1 MGMPLVTAEQIIR
14 ALRRGIGNKVEIFNE
29 FPQDAE
35 VVRNGVY
42 VSDVQ
47 TVDRSSNQLGV
58 TPGSNIYDATDSVE
72 IIYVTYQGDVL
83 RDTVIRALQT
93 LVDDNDLLDG
103 YHSRQYTVDEEWNN
117 RAEYKT
123 YTFSLLR
130 MELQ

>member
-1 MGMPLVTAEQIIR
+1 MGMPLVTNDQII
-14 ALRRGIGNKVEIFNE
+14 AVLRKKIGNKVEIFNE

-58 TPGSNIYDATDSVE
+58 TRGSNIYDATDSVE

-103 YHSRQYTVDEEWNN
+103 YHSREYAVDEEFNN